1 MCVCEFLVIVP
12 VCANDY
18 VLDCSAIPCN
28 RKRAGCAA
36 SLTKSCNWVE
46 RAHEVDYI
54 WGSWTYLYSFS
65 NWHTIGYLL
74 VMQYHS
80 HLSSVLFQFVLLLL
94 RFFWQIAQLLSGRL
108 PAACYHIRIRA
119 QPQPDPSPFLSPSP
133 SLPLLL
139 LLHRLPLLHCPW
151 NLPAFPLNVITFVL
165 LQAAEGITCATPTTL
180 ATAH

>member
-46 RAHEVDYI
+46 RAHKVDYI

-74 VMQYHS
+74 VMQFHS

-119 QPQPDPSPFLSPSP
+119 QPQPDPSP
-133 SLPLLL
+133 LPLP
-139 LLHRLPLLHCPW
+139 LPLPYPFCCSSTDFRCCIALETCLLSLLMWLHLFFCKQPRAS
-151 NLPAFPLNVITFVL
+151 LVPRP
-165 LQAAEGITCATPTTL
+165 Q
-180 ATAH
+180 H